1 VRVGIG
7 FDVHKLVSGKPL
19 ILGGIEIPF
28 EKGLLGHSDADVLSH
43 AIVDAVLGAAN
54 LGDIGQHFPD
64 SDTKW
69 KNISSLVFLQE
80 VKKMILDKDFEISNI
95 DSIVIAEKPKINQY
109 ILKMIEQIANALS
122 ISPSFVSIKATTTEG
137 LGFIGK
143 GEGIAAQAVV
153 SVKYKS
159 EK

>member
-1 VRVGIG
+1 MRVGIG
-7 FDVHKLVSGKPL
+7 FDVHKLVSGRPL
-19 ILGGIEIPF
+19 ILGGIEILF

-80 VKKMILDKDFEISNI
+80 VKKMIIDKDFEISNI

-109 ILKMIEQIANALS
+109 VLKMIEQIANALS

-153 SVKYKS
+153 SLKYKS